1 MIVGRKV
8 CPERKNLFF
17 SSFAAI
23 KDNYILSENYLQ
35 LANKV
40 TADNVL
46 PLKRQ
51 IDLVD
56 ITGIFSSI
64 EDFILVNYDLLADY
78 SLIVHTPR

>member
-8 CPERKNLFF
+8 CPERENLFF

-23 KDNYILSENYLQ
+23 NDNYILSENYLQ
-35 LANKV
+35 LANEV

-51 IDLVD
+51 IDLID

-78 SLIVHTPR
+78 SIIVRTPR